1 MMARSKVL
9 VAQSCLTLCDP
20 LGCSPPGSSV
30 HGTFPRQEYWSGLP
44 FPSPGDFT
52 KPGIEPRSPS
62 LQMDP
67 LPSEPPGKTVTAQ
80 MIYNGF
86 IRKMQRRHEIVYWFP
101 NVTILNSFPL
111 CRCMMLLPSSGWQSL
126 IPFHLN
132 MSDLWDRFEVE
143 EPCWNF

>member
-1 MMARSKVL
+1 MARSKVL
-9 VAQSCLTLCDP
+9 VAQPCLTLCDP

-86 IRKMQRRHEIVYWFP
+86 IRKMQRRDEIVYWFP

-111 CRCMMLLPSSGWQSL
+111 YRCMMLLPSSGWQSL